1 MTTNETDFK
10 TKFEMDTVHELNHS
24 VLQRLI
30 IIFLGLLTI
39 AVVAQSCT
47 YTTPCSAYDHV
58 ELPEVEIED

>member
-1 MTTNETDFK
+1 
-10 TKFEMDTVHELNHS
+10 MDTVHELNHS

-30 IIFLGLLTI
+30 IIFLSLLTV

-58 ELPEVEIED
+58 ELAEVEIED